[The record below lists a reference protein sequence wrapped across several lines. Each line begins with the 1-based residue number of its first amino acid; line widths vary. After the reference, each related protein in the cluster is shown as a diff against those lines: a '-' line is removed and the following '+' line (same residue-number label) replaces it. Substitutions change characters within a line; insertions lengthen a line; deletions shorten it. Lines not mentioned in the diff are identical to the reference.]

1 MESEPSSNSSCSC
14 VISNTMEEVDKLSS
28 FITAEKDVGVSDRVK
43 PFLTGSNT
51 MNGGKPENS
60 KETTSTDHHQ
70 GDDFLREA
78 TTTDRS
84 LLSSLATLVIKS
96 IEFQVS
102 LMLSFIKFPPWFI
115 HICLSFVM
123 DPYRTMRR
131 GRRYLISKVV
141 ELCEL
146 GLNDDKLVLE
156 TVRRL
161 ALGLLWAVH
170 VGIVLFAML
179 VSAFM
184 ISGFVI
190 SLLAREPL
198 VVKESLSFDYTK
210 NSPEAYVPI
219 TRVNSPNQRTE
230 VSVSMTL
237 PESEYNRNLGM
248 FQVRVEFLSEN
259 GEVLATSRRPCMLR
273 FRTEPVRL
281 VQTFLKI
288 APLVSGYV
296 SETQTLK
303 LKLKGFAEKDVVSTA
318 CVKVMV
324 EQRAEF
330 RGGAG
335 VPEIYEASLLLES
348 ELPLLKRI
356 IWNWRRT
363 LFVWISM
370 CLFVTELV
378 FALVFV
384 RCLIIPR
391 MGQRR
396 QQSDGTHSINSTLN
410 LDGSGGK

>member
-1 MESEPSSNSSCSC
+1 
-14 VISNTMEEVDKLSS
+14 MEEADKLSS
-28 FITAEKDVGVSDRVK
+28 FATAEKDA
-43 PFLTGSNT
+43 
-51 MNGGKPENS
+51 MNGVKPENL

-70 GDDFLREA
+70 GDG
-78 TTTDRS
+78 
-84 LLSSLATLVIKS
+84 LSPSLATLVIKS

-102 LMLSFIKFPPWFI
+102 LMLSFVKFPPWLI

-170 VGIVLFAML
+170 VVIVLFAML

-184 ISGFVI
+184 ISGFVLT
-190 SLLAREPL
+190 LLAHEPL

-210 NSPEAYVPI
+210 NNPEAYVPI
-219 TRVNSPNQRTE
+219 TPVNSPNQRTE

-259 GEVLATSRRPCMLR
+259 GQVLATSRRPCMLR
-273 FRTEPVRL
+273 FRTEPIRL
-281 VQTFLKI
+281 VRTFLKI

-303 LKLKGFAEKDVVSTA
+303 VKLKGFSEKDVVSTA
-318 CVKVMV
+318 CVKVMI

-348 ELPLLKRI
+348 ELPFLKRM

-378 FALVFV
+378 FV

-391 MGQRR
+391 AGQR
-396 QQSDGTHSINSTLN
+396 T
-410 LDGSGGK
+410 

>member
-1 MESEPSSNSSCSC
+1 
-14 VISNTMEEVDKLSS
+14 
-28 FITAEKDVGVSDRVK
+28 
-43 PFLTGSNT
+43 
-51 MNGGKPENS
+51 MNGEKPENL
-60 KETTSTDHHQ
+60 KETTSTDHQ
-70 GDDFLREA
+70 GDDFSSPAPQLREA
-78 TTTDRS
+78 TSTDRS
-84 LLSSLATLVIKS
+84 LLSSLATLIIKS

-102 LMLSFIKFPPWFI
+102 LMLSFIKFPWLI

-184 ISGFVI
+184 ISGFVLT
-190 SLLAREPL
+190 LLAHEPL

-210 NSPEAYVPI
+210 NNPEAYVPI
-219 TRVNSPNQRTE
+219 TPVNSPNQRTE

-237 PESEYNRNLGM
+237 PESEYNRNLGL

-259 GEVLATSRRPCMLR
+259 GQVLATSRRPCMLR
-273 FRTEPVRL
+273 FRTEPIRL
-281 VQTFLKI
+281 VRTFLKI

-303 LKLKGFAEKDVVSTA
+303 VKLKGFSEKDVVSTA
-318 CVKVMV
+318 CVKVMI

-335 VPEIYEASLLLES
+335 VPDIYEASLLLES
-348 ELPLLKRI
+348 ELPFLKRM

-378 FALVFV
+378 FV

-391 MGQRR
+391 AGQR
-396 QQSDGTHSINSTLN
+396 T
-410 LDGSGGK
+410 

>member
-1 MESEPSSNSSCSC
+1 
-14 VISNTMEEVDKLSS
+14 MEEADKLSS
-28 FITAEKDVGVSDRVK
+28 FATAEKD
-43 PFLTGSNT
+43 T
-51 MNGGKPENS
+51 MNGVKPENL

-78 TTTDRS
+78 TSTDRS

-102 LMLSFIKFPPWFI
+102 LMLSFVKFPPWLI

-170 VGIVLFAML
+170 VVIVLFAML

-184 ISGFVI
+184 ISGFVLT
-190 SLLAREPL
+190 LLAHEPL

-210 NSPEAYVPI
+210 NNPEAYVPI
-219 TRVNSPNQRTE
+219 TPVNSPNQRTE

-237 PESEYNRNLGM
+237 PESEYNRNLGL

-259 GEVLATSRRPCMLR
+259 GQVLATSRRPCMLR
-273 FRTEPVRL
+273 FRTEPIRL
-281 VQTFLKI
+281 VRAFLKI

-303 LKLKGFAEKDVVSTA
+303 VKLKGFSEKDVVSTA
-318 CVKVMV
+318 CVKVMI

-335 VPEIYEASLLLES
+335 VPDIYEASLLLES
-348 ELPLLKRI
+348 ELPFLKRM

-378 FALVFV
+378 FV

-391 MGQRR
+391 AGQR
-396 QQSDGTHSINSTLN
+396 T
-410 LDGSGGK
+410 

>member
-60 KETTSTDHHQ
+60 KETTSTDH
-70 GDDFLREA
+70 
-78 TTTDRS
+78 